1 MCIRSHYHLTM
12 LPHNCSSPGNTY
24 ILPDPSW
31 CPESRECIMWNVS
44 LEDLPDLCL
53 SRNEY
58 LLKHLGHRRSLLFMP
73 MCIVYLLIFV
83 VGVVGNG
90 LTCVVI
96 ARHRVMRT
104 PTNFYLFSLAMSD
117 LLVLVL
123 GLPLELYELWSNYP
137 FLLGTGGCYFKTCL
151 FETVC
156 LASVLNVTCLSA
168 ERYVAVIYPLRA
180 KHVVTRAHAKRVIL
194 ALWLASFI
202 CALPNTSL
210 HGILLLPPRFGQ
222 TFPDS
227 AVCGLVRPAWIYN
240 LLVQV
245 TALLFF
251 VLPMLTISLLY
262 LLIGLQLRRERL
274 TVNIKAWPE
283 QNKIYIAQSVQQ
295 RARHRQVTKMLVVLV
310 IVFGICWAPFHIDR
324 VMWSYI
330 DNWTEEHHRIFEFVH
345 LASGIFFYLSS
356 VVNPILYNLMSS
368 RFREMFREVACRGT
382 QQHSSVTQVTQRSA
396 VYEKTAH
403 GTRLS
408 QDISTCM

>member
-1 MCIRSHYHLTM
+1 LLYLQTM
-12 LPHNCSSPGNTY
+12 LPHNCSLSENTY
-24 ILPDPSW
+24 ISPDPSW
-31 CPESRECIMWNVS
+31 CPESRECVMWNVS

-53 SRNEY
+53 SRSEY
-58 LLKHLGHRRSLLFMP
+58 LVKYLGHRRSPLFIP
-73 MCIVYLLIFV
+73 MCITYLLIFL

-90 LTCVVI
+90 LTCIVI
-96 ARHRVMRT
+96 GQHRVMRT
-104 PTNFYLFSLAMSD
+104 PTNYYLFSLAMSD
-117 LLVLVL
+117 LLVLLL
-123 GLPLELYELWSNYP
+123 GLPLEIYELWSNYP
-137 FLLGTGGCYFKTCL
+137 FLLGTSGCYFKTCL

-168 ERYVAVIYPLRA
+168 ERYVAVVHPLRA

-210 HGILLLPPRFGQ
+210 HGVLVLPPRFGHS
-222 TFPDS
+222 FPDS

-251 VLPMLTISLLY
+251 LLPMLTISLLY

-274 TVNIKAWPE
+274 TDDKVWPG
-283 QNKIYIAQSVQQ
+283 QSRIYTAQSVQQ

-330 DNWTEEHHRIFEFVH
+330 DNWTGEHLRVYEFVH
-345 LASGIFFYLSS
+345 LVSGIFFYLSS

-368 RFREMFREVACRGT
+368 RFRDMFREVACRKNRN
-382 QQHSSVTQVTQRSA
+382 HSSIANMNRRST
-396 VYEKTAH
+396 VCEKTAYT
-403 GTRLS
+403 TRLS
-408 QDISTCM
+408 QDISAGMQV